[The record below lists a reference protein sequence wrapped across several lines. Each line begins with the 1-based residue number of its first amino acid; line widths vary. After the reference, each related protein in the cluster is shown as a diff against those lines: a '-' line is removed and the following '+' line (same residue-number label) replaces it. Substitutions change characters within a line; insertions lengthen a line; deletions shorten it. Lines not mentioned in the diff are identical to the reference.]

1 MFAHVIK
8 LKILSYEDYPGLFG
22 WTLDAIIPIFM
33 IRRQKKFD
41 THGRLCEDGA
51 EIGRFWP

>member
-8 LKILSYEDYPGLFG
+8 LKILNYEDYPGLFG

-41 THGRLCEDGA
+41 THRRLCEDGA
-51 EIGRFWP
+51 EI